1 MKLLGTSI
9 RPAETPVLSPA
20 PFRTARSS
28 VRLPGLRAASIVIA
42 LLIAVAHSGCSSKKE
57 DRIPEIPNRDR
68 ESTMRRPV
76 TEVRQTQNV
85 SAPEVLNKLGESLQR
100 RQIRFR
106 ATGDGAVESEWLPT
120 QDSMC
125 SYLRDERAP
134 LTCRVRL
141 FAQIDAISS
150 ISSAIA
156 IRYEELCDLNGD
168 VRLECP
174 DSSGEKLLL
183 GVASD
188 LKVLTK

>member
-1 MKLLGTSI
+1 MKLPRITFHS
-9 RPAETPVLSPA
+9 RSAHA
-20 PFRTARSS
+20 RTAAPAVSATPARTLLFGASLL
-28 VRLPGLRAASIVIA
+28 VLAA
-42 LLIAVAHSGCSSKKE
+42 CSAEKK
-57 DRIPEIPNRDR
+57 DEIREISNRDR
-68 ESTMRRPV
+68 EPSMRRPV

-85 SAPEVLNKLGESLQR
+85 PANEVFNHLAEALRQ

-106 ATGDGAVESEWLPT
+106 ATGDGGVESEWLT
-120 QDSMC
+120 TKDSMC

-134 LTCRVRL
+134 LDCRIRL

-174 DSSGEKLLL
+174 DSSGERLLL
-183 GVASD
+183 GVASA
-188 LKVLTK
+188 LKPLAK